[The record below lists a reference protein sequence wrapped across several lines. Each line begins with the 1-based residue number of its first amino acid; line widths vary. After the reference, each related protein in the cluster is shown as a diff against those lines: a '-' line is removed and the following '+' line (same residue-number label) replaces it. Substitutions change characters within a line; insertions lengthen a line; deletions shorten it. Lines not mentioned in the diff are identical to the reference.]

1 METPIW
7 CLHTMWYGLSIE
19 SYVPEGV
26 SYFTEYMIFKQASSL
41 SLESFICFLNAHS
54 VIMLSISLN
63 VFLIISL
70 SIFIYNVLRKPS
82 PKPENTEW
90 QGVWRDLRET
100 LERWASLVSWN
111 FSSEHLQDPKNLSR
125 YLRQACCGSSK
136 SEEMQIIQGLA
147 YVYQA
152 LFTTILGMLERVS
165 KPSERVSEPKGRV
178 SRREFEL
185 RERISGSRKGVY

>member
-1 METPIW
+1 
-7 CLHTMWYGLSIE
+7 MWYGLSIE

-100 LERWASLVSWN
+100 LER
-111 FSSEHLQDPKNLSR
+111 
-125 YLRQACCGSSK
+125 
-136 SEEMQIIQGLA
+136 
-147 YVYQA
+147 
-152 LFTTILGMLERVS
+152 
-165 KPSERVSEPKGRV
+165 
-178 SRREFEL
+178 
-185 RERISGSRKGVY
+185 